1 MSIEIEDETHEDG
14 RGELYF
20 AIAAGVTYAGGLL
33 ADFVFRAP
41 EPTAAGLYLLTY
53 LFGGYFTVRGA
64 WASIRRGRFE
74 VDFLMIVAAI
84 GAAAVGKLAEGAVLL
99 FLFSIGHALEEYA
112 MARAT
117 RSIEAL
123 AELVPRTATVRVGDG
138 TTQE

>member
-64 WASIRRGRFE
+64 WASIRRAGFCCTGRRE
-74 VDFLMIVAAI
+74 RARRGWRAPSLTKV
-84 GAAAVGKLAEGAVLL
+84 KRN
-99 FLFSIGHALEEYA
+99 FS
-112 MARAT
+112 
-117 RSIEAL
+117 
-123 AELVPRTATVRVGDG
+123 
-138 TTQE
+138 